1 MEALSFWLI
10 SIVQDEGR
18 LTGPNYQTHHPV
30 LRVKKS
36 RISRGIITVRRPCDQ
51 EFYSI
56 GCCDI
61 EELISFRLTHQIL
74 QIPAE
79 TLSFW
84 RLNCFNPDEARLLE
98 VCSWCWFSAMKRYKV
113 SYCQLYYIYSYLH
126 FYIPPPYFIHTPIFV
141 KFLLYNSTI
150 KKFKYC

>member
-10 SIVQDEGR
+10 SIVQDEVKGWQG
-18 LTGPNYQTHHPV
+18 LIIKPIILYLG
-30 LRVKKS
+30 LKKS

-74 QIPAE
+74 QIPTG

-84 RLNCFNPDEARLLE
+84 RLFFFKARR
-98 VCSWCWFSAMKRYKV
+98 CKV
-113 SYCQLYYIYSYLH
+113 IRSVFLMLIFCHETIQSIILSVILH
-126 FYIPPPYFIHTPIFV
+126 LFIHV
-141 KFLLYNSTI
+141 SSFL
-150 KKFKYC
+150 

>member
-10 SIVQDEGR
+10 SIVQDEAR

-30 LRVKKS
+30 LRVKK
-36 RISRGIITVRRPCDQ
+36 V
-51 EFYSI
+51 EFLEELSLWGGHAI
-56 GCCDI
+56 KSFTASDAVI

-74 QIPAE
+74 QIPTG

-84 RLNCFNPDEARLLE
+84 RLFFFLKPDDARLLE

-113 SYCQLYYIYSYLH
+113 LYCQLYYIYSYLH
-126 FYIPPPYFIHTPIFV
+126 FYNTFPPLI
-141 KFLLYNSTI
+141 LYILQSL
-150 KKFKYC
+150 

>member
-61 EELISFRLTHQIL
+61 EELISSRLTHQIL

-84 RLNCFNPDEARLLE
+84 RLNFFNPDEARLLE

-113 SYCQLYYIYSYLH
+113 FYCQLYYIYSYLH
-126 FYIPPPYFIHTPIFV
+126 FYNTSPPLI
-141 KFLLYNSTI
+141 LYILKSL
-150 KKFKYC
+150 

>member
-1 MEALSFWLI
+1 MKQGWQGLI
-10 SIVQDEGR
+10 IKPIILYLG
-18 LTGPNYQTHHPV
+18 L
-30 LRVKKS
+30 KKS

-84 RLNCFNPDEARLLE
+84 RLNFFNPDEARLLE
-98 VCSWCWFSAMKRYKV
+98 VCFWCWFSAMKRYKV
-113 SYCQLYYIYSYLH
+113 LYCQLYYIYSYLH
-126 FYIPPPYFIHTPIFV
+126 FYNTFPPWFYTYSNLCKIFSYIIQQSKNLNIV
-141 KFLLYNSTI
+141 RNYALN
-150 KKFKYC
+150 

>member
-10 SIVQDEGR
+10 SIVQDEVKGWQG
-18 LTGPNYQTHHPV
+18 LIIKPIILYLG
-30 LRVKKS
+30 LKKS
-36 RISRGIITVRRPCDQ
+36 RISRGIITVRRPWDQ

-74 QIPAE
+74 QIPTG

-84 RLNCFNPDEARLLE
+84 RLFFFKARRCKVIRRVFLMLIFCHETIQSILLS
-98 VCSWCWFSAMKRYKV
+98 V
-113 SYCQLYYIYSYLH
+113 ILH
-126 FYIPPPYFIHTPIFV
+126 LFISS
-141 KFLLYNSTI
+141 FL
-150 KKFKYC
+150 

>member
-56 GCCDI
+56 GCCERRTNIIPPHTSDPSNPHRNSFFLTSI
-61 EELISFRLTHQIL
+61 FFKARRSKVTRSVFLMLIFCHETIQSIILSIILHLFISSF
-74 QIPAE
+74 
-79 TLSFW
+79 
-84 RLNCFNPDEARLLE
+84 
-98 VCSWCWFSAMKRYKV
+98 
-113 SYCQLYYIYSYLH
+113 LYP
-126 FYIPPPYFIHTPIFV
+126 PPPYFIHTPIFV

>member
-1 MEALSFWLI
+1 MKEGWQGLI
-10 SIVQDEGR
+10 INPIILYLG
-18 LTGPNYQTHHPV
+18 L
-30 LRVKKS
+30 KKS

-74 QIPAE
+74 QIPTG

-84 RLNCFNPDEARLLE
+84 RLFFFKARRCKVIRSVFLMLIFCHE
-98 VCSWCWFSAMKRYKV
+98 TIQSIIMSIILHLFISSFLWHIYTYSNLCKNFS
-113 SYCQLYYIYSYLH
+113 YIIQQSKNLNIVRNYAL
-126 FYIPPPYFIHTPIFV
+126 
-141 KFLLYNSTI
+141 N
-150 KKFKYC
+150 